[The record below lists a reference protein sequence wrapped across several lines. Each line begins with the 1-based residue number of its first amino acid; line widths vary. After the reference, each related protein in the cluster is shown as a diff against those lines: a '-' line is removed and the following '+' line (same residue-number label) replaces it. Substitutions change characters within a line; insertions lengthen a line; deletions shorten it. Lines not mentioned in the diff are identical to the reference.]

1 MIVAEEPTTARMCA
15 GVDWAK
21 DDHAVCIVGAQGE
34 ALQRFM
40 ITHDRAGLKDMVR
53 RLLRAGVDEVGIERP
68 DGPIVDALLQAGLTV
83 LVIPPGQVKNLRS
96 RYGSAGNKDDRF
108 DAYVLADV
116 VRTDRRRLR
125 PLERDTPAT
134 TALRTAVR
142 GRRDMVIHRVAV
154 ANQLRAHLQIV
165 FPAAAGLFDA
175 IDSEVSLRFLER
187 FSTQGQAD
195 WLSVK
200 RLGSWLASI
209 GYSGGTDPEAIHARL
224 TAAPRGTT
232 GPEADVLAVTTRA
245 HLAVLRT
252 LNTQIRTLADSIAEQ
267 LDVHPDAKIF
277 TSLPRSGCV
286 RAARLLAEIGDAR
299 GRFPTASSLACL
311 AGVAPSTR
319 QSGKVKAVTF
329 RWGADMELRDA
340 LCDFAG
346 DSRFSNPWAADL
358 YAKARARNCDHPH
371 AVRILARAW
380 ANIIW
385 RCWQNNTAYNPAD
398 HGALQHILNQD
409 QQTVAA

>member
-1 MIVAEEPTTARMCA
+1 MMIVAEEGPGARVCA

-21 DDHAVCIVGAQGE
+21 DDHAVCIVGAEGE

-40 ITHDRAGLKDMVR
+40 ITHDRAGLKEMVR
-53 RLLRAGVDEVGIERP
+53 RLLSAGVDEVGIERP
-68 DGPIVDALLQAGLTV
+68 DGPIVDALLQGGLTV

-125 PLERDTPAT
+125 PLERDTAAT
-134 TALRTAVR
+134 TALRTTVR
-142 GRRDMVIHRVAV
+142 ARRDMVIHRVAT

-200 RLGSWLASI
+200 RLGSWHASI
-209 GYSGGTDPEAIHARL
+209 GYSGGTDPAVIYARIIE
-224 TAAPRGTT
+224 APRGTT
-232 GPEADVLAVTTRA
+232 GPEADILAVSTRSYI
-245 HLAVLRT
+245 AVLRT
-252 LNTQIRTLADSIAEQ
+252 LNTQIRTLATSIAEQ

-277 TSLPRSGCV
+277 TSLPRSGSV
-286 RAARLLAEIGDAR
+286 RAARLLAEIGDA
-299 GRFPTASSLACL
+299 
-311 AGVAPSTR
+311 
-319 QSGKVKAVTF
+319 
-329 RWGADMELRDA
+329 

-346 DSRFSNPWAADL
+346 DSRRANPWAADL
-358 YAKARARNCDHPH
+358 YDRARARKCDHPH

-385 RCWQNNTAYNPAD
+385 RCWQDNTAYDPAE
-398 HGALQHILNQD
+398 HGGLQRILNQD
-409 QQTVAA
+409 QQPAAA